1 MTSTQSHW
9 QAIFGSWQDH
19 SEHLPIYP
27 EGPVMALSAEAAAAH
42 KPRHM
47 TVDEAVEAS
56 IEFAHTVMQGYRSP
70 SEHDDFH
77 APAEDILQSMLM
89 ELYVRDHRTAKVILR
104 AINMLK
110 HQAGE
115 PVEYRLHSERCEYM
129 HRTDK
134 WPFIKRCDGEA
145 VTTVLT
151 FDDEKMVLCQ
161 DHWNDYL
168 TFKVETE
175 SKP

>member
-9 QAIFGSWQDH
+9 QAIFGSWEDH

-42 KPRHM
+42 KPRRM

-56 IEFAHTVMQGYRSP
+56 IEFAHTVMQGYRTP

-77 APAEDILQSMLM
+77 SPAEDVLQSMLM
-89 ELYVRDHRTAKVILR
+89 ELYVRDNRTAKVIYR

-115 PVEYRLHSERCEYM
+115 PVEYRLHTDRCEYM
-129 HRTDK
+129 NRIEQ
-134 WPFIKRCDGEA
+134 WPFMSRCGDEG
-145 VTTVLT
+145 VTSV
-151 FDDEKMVLCQ
+151 DIADEKMVLCQ